1 MISCI
6 LTDIE
11 GTTSSI
17 DFVHKV
23 LFPYSRM
30 RMSAYLLTH
39 AKDPEIAEIIRRVW
53 TDDLMQSAD
62 SAPDLSEVSAALI
75 EWIDKDVKHSG
86 LKALQGKIWK
96 SGFERDDFKGHVYP
110 EVSGCLQRWKKAGLR
125 LAVYSSGSVEA
136 QKLLFGYS
144 EAGNLSLLFTA
155 FFDTAVGAKR
165 ERQSY
170 ETIAAELKIPA
181 AGILFL
187 SDVPAELDAAEAAG
201 YATCQLIRSSGMETG
216 HHKTAKDFNEV
227 ERLFLKP

>member
-1 MISCI
+1 MINCI

-39 AKDPEIAEIIRRVW
+39 AKDPEVAELVRRIW
-53 TDDLMQSAD
+53 TEDLQQSAGN
-62 SAPDLSEVSAALI
+62 APDMSKVSAILI
-75 EWIDKDVKHSG
+75 EWIDKDIKHPA

-96 SGFERDDFKGHVYP
+96 SGYERGDFKGHVYG
-110 EVSGCLQRWKKAGLR
+110 EVSSCLQHWKKAGLR

-136 QKLLFGYS
+136 QKLLFGHS
-144 EAGNLSLLFTA
+144 DAGNLSLLFA
-155 FFDTAVGAKR
+155 NFFDTAVGMKR
-165 ERQSY
+165 ERASY
-170 ETIAAELKIPA
+170 EKIAQELKISA
-181 AGILFL
+181 ASILFL
-187 SDVPAELDAAEAAG
+187 SDIPQELDAAEAAG
-201 YATCQLIRSSGMETG
+201 FKTCQLVRTPDVETG